1 MLAIDFGARSIKA
14 VKLSKTGSGYH
25 LDNFGIVLTPPGSI
39 LHGEIK
45 DVDSVSQALNKM
57 LRKKG
62 ISDKGNIIAITGQK
76 VIVREITTPLMS
88 EKELA
93 EGIQWEAPKY
103 VPYDLKESLLDAKK
117 IEELEE
123 KEGTKMMKVLLVA
136 APRSLVDQQIE
147 VLRNVRIQP
156 RVVDIVANAQ
166 IRAFESYLTPASGE
180 DDRTMID
187 IILSMGASTTEI
199 TLLEGD
205 RLKFTRT
212 ILKGGNDVTELIV
225 KKLSIPFQEAEM
237 LKRRIGL
244 SLPEEEK
251 KEIKTAKETITIE
264 EQGNIGETEVQVPLN
279 QAGEEQDSTSTPNK
293 IDEVTESAESAEENA
308 SIPDEA
314 EIADLIHTGVRDIF
328 NEIRKSLNYFKTQ
341 YQKVNYQ
348 SIILCGGMAQLP
360 NMGQILKKQ
369 FGITVIIANPL
380 KGISIDDRDVNIEQL
395 DKYKSVLATAI
406 GLAKRER

>member
-25 LDNFGIVLTPPGSI
+25 LDNFGMVLTPPGSI
-39 LHGEIK
+39 SQGEIK
-45 DVDSVSQALNKM
+45 DVDAVSQALNK
-57 LRKKG
+57 LIRNKG
-62 ISDKGNIIAITGQK
+62 LSDKSNIIAITGQK

-93 EGIQWEAPKY
+93 EGIQWEATKY

-123 KEGTKMMKVLLVA
+123 KEGTKMMKVLLVS
-136 APRSLVDQQIE
+136 APRSLVEQQIA
-147 VLRNVRIQP
+147 VLKNVRIQP

-166 IRAFESYLTPASGE
+166 IRAFESYLTPTSVE
-180 DDRTMID
+180 EDRTMID

-199 TLLEGD
+199 TLIEGD

-225 KKLSIPFQEAEM
+225 KKLNIPFQEAEM

-251 KEIKTAKETITIE
+251 REIKIAKETTDETTEEQESIE
-264 EQGNIGETEVQVPLN
+264 EVEVPLN
-279 QAGEEQDSTSTPNK
+279 RAGEEQDGAPGK
-293 IDEVTESAESAEENA
+293 IDEGTETDEESASL
-308 SIPDEA
+308 PDEK
-314 EIADLIHTGVRDIF
+314 EVEDLIHAGVRDIF

-341 YQKVNYQ
+341 YQKVNYN
-348 SIILCGGMAQLP
+348 SIILCGGMTQLP
-360 NMGQILKKQ
+360 NLGQVLKKQ

-380 KGISIDDRDVNIEQL
+380 KNISINERNIDIEEL
-395 DKYKSVLATAI
+395 DKYKSALATAI

>member
-14 VKLSKTGSGYH
+14 VKLSKTGNGYH

-39 LHGEIK
+39 LYGEIK

-166 IRAFESYLTPASGE
+166 IRAFESYLTPTSGE

-225 KKLSIPFQEAEM
+225 KKLNIPFQEAEL

-251 KEIKTAKETITIE
+251 KEIKIAKETE
-264 EQGNIGETEVQVPLN
+264 EQENIEETEVQVPLN
-279 QAGEEQDSTSTPNK
+279 QAGEEQDSTPNTPNK
-293 IDEVTESAESAEENA
+293 IDEFTEFTEAAEESA
-308 SIPDEA
+308 SIPDEV
-314 EIADLIHTGVRDIF
+314 EIADLIHTGVKDIF

-369 FGITVIIANPL
+369 FGITVVIANPL
-380 KGISIDDRDVNIEQL
+380 KGISINERDVNIEQL
-395 DKYKSVLATAI
+395 DKYKSALATAI